1 MIVLVGFGGIL
12 GTLLRFYLGRWVAI
26 RTARRGSWFPWGT
39 WIINISGSLLL
50 GILTS
55 LHFHG
60 TIPDWSWLILCTG
73 FCGAYTTFSTF
84 GYETVSLIEG
94 GHVAQATLYVL
105 SSLGLGLVAAWSGMQ
120 LF

>member
-1 MIVLVGFGGIL
+1 MIVLVGLGGIL
-12 GTLLRFYLGRWVAI
+12 GTLLRYYLGRWAAV
-26 RTARRGSWFPWGT
+26 RTARRGSRFPWGT

-55 LHFHG
+55 LHING
-60 TIPDWSWLILCTG
+60 TIPDWSWLVLGTG

-84 GYETVSLIEG
+84 GYEAISLIEG
-94 GHVAQATLYVL
+94 GHKTLATLYVL
-105 SSLGLGLVAAWSGMQ
+105 SSLGLGLIAVWSGML